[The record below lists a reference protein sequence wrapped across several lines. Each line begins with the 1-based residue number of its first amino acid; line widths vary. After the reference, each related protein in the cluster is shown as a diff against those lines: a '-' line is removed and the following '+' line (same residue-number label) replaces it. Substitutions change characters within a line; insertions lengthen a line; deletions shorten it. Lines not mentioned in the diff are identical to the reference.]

1 MTTQARL
8 SSLASG
14 HLTVLLLIIW
24 GLYVYRDVWP
34 LATFTLTPE
43 DSGEG
48 WILWAK
54 VTLLTLSG
62 VLVPL
67 CIPRAYVPI
76 DPEVRLASE
85 PRPVA
90 TC

>member
-1 MTTQARL
+1 MRARL

-14 HLTVLLLIIW
+14 HLTFLLLIIW

-48 WILWAK
+48 WILWAR

-76 DPEVRLASE
+76 DPEVRPNSE

-90 TC
+90 SC